1 MNHEEPL
8 YSTHERVW
16 HWLQAAAIILLL
28 LTGFQLHY
36 PDRFPIVGNMARAV
50 HWHSWLGFALLANAF
65 LGFFYHFTAD
75 KYHHYIPRMDDFT
88 TGAFKQFRFYFYGIF
103 KGEPHPYEADPRHKL
118 NPLQK
123 LTYLMLLNVLF
134 PFQIAT
140 GLLLW
145 GSNRWPL
152 FFSKMGGLSVIA
164 PAHTL
169 GAYFFLAFLIVHLY
183 LTTTGKTPLSLIKA
197 MITGN
202 E

>member
-1 MNHEEPL
+1 MNNQEPL
-8 YSTHERVW
+8 YSLHERVW

-36 PDRFPIVGNMARAV
+36 PDKFPVVGGMARAV
-50 HWHSWLGFALLANAF
+50 HYHSLLGIALLANAF
-65 LGFFYHFTAD
+65 LGLFYHMTAE
-75 KYHHYIPRMDDFT
+75 KYHHFIPKMDDFT
-88 TGAFKQFRFYFYGIF
+88 TGAIKQFRYYFYGIF
-103 KGEPHPYEADPRHKL
+103 KGEPHPFEVDHRHKL

-134 PFQIAT
+134 PYQIAT

-145 GSNRWPL
+145 GANRWPHV
-152 FFSKMGGLSVIA
+152 FAKMGGLAVIG

-169 GAYFFLAFLIVHLY
+169 GAYLFLAFLIVHLY
-183 LTTTGKTPLSLIKA
+183 LTTTGKRPMSLIRA